1 MPPVVGTHYFRME
14 YIMEGKWIYIDEAEH
29 KADSYA
35 EFIHKFSSSTDSLTL
50 RVSSDSFF
58 VARLNGEIVLF
69 SGCADYPHYKLYDEI
84 SGLKAKCGE
93 NELHI
98 TVWYHGTT
106 TQTYLHDDPGVWFEV
121 LDGDTVIAASSTET
135 LGRKELNFRNGAC
148 KIITYQLGY
157 SFYYDNTF
165 KNSEEYKKTV
175 SVQKMRPTKRQQK
188 PLVLDGRANATYT
201 YFDDHIL
208 IDFGRESAG
217 YPDLDFVSPEEQE
230 LLFTF
235 GEHLEIGKVSREIDG
250 RDFSFEFKAKAGENK
265 FFCPLRRIACRY
277 VEVYFK
283 TKIDVNYI
291 GIQEVYYPVTEK
303 EKRID
308 DPLLRKIYDVSV
320 RTLRLCMHEHYED
333 CPWREQA
340 LYALDSRNQMLFGYH
355 TFKETEYQRSNL
367 LLINQGILPGGLLS
381 ICFPAGDNVPIPFFS
396 LAFILEVCE
405 YAKNTGDYSIIADTE
420 KTAKTIINTFVSKI
434 GENGLIPTLP
444 APYWNF
450 YEWSEGNDGDIGSI
464 GKKPHVVDYDLIMNA
479 MFVWVVGMYNETAG
493 TTYDTESV
501 KSAIENN
508 LYCKERGLYKISLNG
523 TLFGQLGNALAILAG
538 LGTPELAKKV
548 ASIDGLT
555 PATLSMKPFV
565 YDALL
570 KSGDEYKD
578 YVIDDIKRVYSKM
591 LDYGATSFWETELGW
606 KDFWLAG
613 SLCHGWS
620 ASPAYY
626 LSILGYAEDV

>member
-1 MPPVVGTHYFRME
+1 MNGE
-14 YIMEGKWIYIDEAEH
+14 WIYINEAEH
-29 KADSYA
+29 KNDSYA
-35 EFIHKFSSSTDSLTL
+35 EFIQRFDSGADNITL
-50 RVSSDSFF
+50 RVASDSFF
-58 VARLNGEIVLF
+58 VARINGEVVLF

-84 SGLKAKCGE
+84 SGIKTNLGE

-98 TVWYHGTT
+98 TVWYHGLT
-106 TQTYLHDDPGVWFEV
+106 TQTYLHSDPGLWFEI
-121 LDGDTVIAASSTET
+121 LDGDAVISASSTDT
-135 LGRKELNFRNGAC
+135 LGRRDLNFKNGAC
-148 KIITYQLGY
+148 KIITNQLGY

-165 KNSEEYKKTV
+165 ENSAEYVKTV
-175 SVQKMRPTKRQQK
+175 SINKTLPTKRQQK
-188 PLVLDGRANATYT
+188 PLVLDGRANAKYT
-201 YFDDHIL
+201 YFSDHIL
-208 IDFGRESAG
+208 VDLGRESAG
-217 YPDLDFVSPEEQE
+217 YPDLDFISPAEQE
-230 LLFTF
+230 LVFSF
-235 GEHLEIGKVSREIDG
+235 GEHLETGKVLRKVGG

-277 VEVYFK
+277 IEVYFK
-283 TKIDVNYI
+283 IPIDVNYI

-303 EKRID
+303 EKRIS

-405 YAKNTGDYSIIADTE
+405 YAKNTGDYSIIKDTE
-420 KTAKTIINTFVSKI
+420 KTVKTIINTFSSKI

-450 YEWSEGNDGDIGSI
+450 YEWSEGNDGKLEEVGV
-464 GKKPHVVDYDLIMNA
+464 KPHLVDYDLIINA
-479 MFVWVVGMYNETAG
+479 MFVWVVGIYNETAG
-493 TTYDTESV
+493 TSYDIEGV
-501 KSAIENN
+501 KSAIEKN
-508 LYCKERGLYKISLNG
+508 LYCKDRGLYKISVNG
-523 TLFGQLGNALAILAG
+523 TLFGQLGNSLAILAG
-538 LGTPELAKKV
+538 LATPLLAAKV
-548 ASIDGLT
+548 AAADGLT

-570 KSGDEYKD
+570 KVDSKYKD
-578 YVIDDIKRVYSKM
+578 FVISDIKNVYSKM
-591 LDYGATSFWETELGW
+591 IDHGATSFWETELGW
-606 KDFWLAG
+606 EDFDHAG

>member
-1 MPPVVGTHYFRME
+1 
-14 YIMEGKWIYIDEAEH
+14 MEGKWIYVDEAEH
-29 KADSYA
+29 KSDSYA
-35 EFIHKFSSSTDSLTL
+35 EFIEKFDSASESITL

-58 VARLNGEIVLF
+58 VARLNEKIVLF

-84 SGLKAKCGE
+84 SGLSANIGE

-121 LDGDTVIAASSTET
+121 LSDDKVIAASSTDT
-135 LGRKELNFRNGAC
+135 LGRREVNFKGGEC
-148 KIITYQLGY
+148 KLITNQLGY
-157 SFYYDNTF
+157 SFYYDNTIE
-165 KNSEEYKKTV
+165 NRELYSKTV
-175 SVQKMRPTKRQQK
+175 SVEKMRPTKRQQK
-188 PLVLDGRANATYT
+188 PLVLSGRANAAYT

-208 IDFGRESAG
+208 IDLGRESAG
-217 YPDLDFVSPEEQE
+217 YPDLDFVSPTEQE

-235 GEHLEIGKVSREIDG
+235 GEHLEIGKVSREIGG
-250 RDFSFEFKAKAGENK
+250 RDFSFEFKAKRGENK

-277 VEVYFK
+277 IEVYFK
-283 TKIDVNYI
+283 SPIDVNYI
-291 GIQEVYYPVTEK
+291 GINEVYYPVTEK
-303 EKRID
+303 EKRIS

-355 TFKETEYQRSNL
+355 AFRETEYQRSNL
-367 LLINQGILPGGLLS
+367 LLINQGLLPGGLLS
-381 ICFPAGDNVPIPFFS
+381 ICFPAGDKFPIPFFS

-405 YAKNTGDYSIIADTE
+405 YAINTGDYSIIKDTE
-420 KTAKTIINTFVSKI
+420 KTVKTIINTFSSKI
-434 GENGLIPTLP
+434 SDNGLIPTLP

-450 YEWSEGNDGDIGSI
+450 YEWSEGNDGKIGDIGV
-464 GKKPHVVDYDLIMNA
+464 KPHVVDYDLIMNS
-479 MFVWVVGMYNETAG
+479 MYVWVVGMYNDVAG
-493 TTYDTESV
+493 TAYDVESV
-501 KSAIENN
+501 RDAIENN
-508 LYCKERGLYKISLNG
+508 LYCKDKGLYKISVNG
-523 TLFGQLGNALAILAG
+523 TLFGQLGNSLAILAG
-538 LGTPELAKKV
+538 LDKAGLAERI
-548 ASIDGLT
+548 ASCDGLT

-570 KSGDEYKD
+570 RSDAKYKD

-606 KDFWLAG
+606 EDFDLAG

-620 ASPAYY
+620 ASPVYY
-626 LSILGYAEDV
+626 LSILGEAEDV